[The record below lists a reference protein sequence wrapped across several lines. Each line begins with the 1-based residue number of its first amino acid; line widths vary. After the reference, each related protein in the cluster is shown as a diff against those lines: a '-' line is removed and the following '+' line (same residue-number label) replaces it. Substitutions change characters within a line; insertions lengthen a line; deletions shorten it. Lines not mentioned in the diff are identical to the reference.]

1 MSQAVANPASDIRA
15 YRVQNSGR
23 SLTNVLAQINLSCFE
38 CYGPDVRVGPHP
50 DQGRVIV
57 DTVAQYEKL
66 IRALASIDNLV
77 FIPHTELN
85 DYGCPPDKIVC
96 SIRHDVDADIRVS
109 VTEAEIEHKYGCRS
123 TYYILHTAPYYGT
136 WIDGVH
142 HRNDCMAV
150 LYRRMQGLGHEIAL
164 HTDPLNLYQNMKLD
178 GAQAVR
184 EEIAWL
190 REQGL
195 TITGTVAHN
204 SAPIYGIENFAI
216 FHGKNRKG
224 LALGT
229 RGEPGDELLDEIWH
243 EGKWAPLGV
252 LDEAE
257 LGLTYEGND
266 FFRRKDI
273 RIEYGATRYLNR
285 WRWDAHLLRWRKAKD
300 PSEDRFVDQERML
313 AEIKTLAPG
322 CWLILNVHPLYY
334 GARHAPDVAPAIKL
348 DRIST
353 VEVAPMGWATYQ
365 PSTVQ
370 AARGEIDGIVEFQS
384 LNFSDERGMLDV
396 PLPAGD
402 ANRADELRVLIVGGR
417 NFDAREVGI
426 PEHCHMQAAA
436 RLSETLNRQVRIRK
450 LAFPG
455 MGLCRLFGWYE
466 HAIAQ
471 GETYDAVVLGVGADE
486 LALSHPAIWPTVTGW
501 NAAHPPS
508 PYLWAD
514 ESLAI
519 TVVPP
524 SDGALIRRNSPRP
537 PATLPSLADPA
548 TVRKIWLDDM
558 DRLGACLTHFADR
571 ARATGTAVMAMLDE
585 CGESAGFW
593 VDASAN
599 NLVAHKRTVAALTP
613 LVEQAN
619 LPWVDPYALFLDQG
633 SQPGTHWRSA
643 GTWSHTGHR
652 LAARA
657 LYTAL
662 MPVLEPLDAP
672 KEVDA

>member
-1 MSQAVANPASDIRA
+1 MTQTVVDPAAEIQPYAVQD
-15 YRVQNSGR
+15 SGR
-23 SLTNVLAQINLSCFE
+23 SLTDVMAQINLSCFE

-50 DQGRVIV
+50 DQGRVTV

-66 IRALASIDNLV
+66 IRELASIDNLV
-77 FIPHTELN
+77 FVPHTELN
-85 DYGCPPDKIVC
+85 DFGCPPDKIVC

-109 VTEAEIEHKYGCRS
+109 LTEAEIEYKYGCRS
-123 TYYILHTAPYYGT
+123 TFYILHTAPYYGS
-136 WIDGVH
+136 WVDGVH
-142 HRNDCMAV
+142 HRNGCMAHI
-150 LYRRMQGLGHEIAL
+150 YRKMQDLGHEIAL

-229 RGEPGDELLDEIWH
+229 RGQPGDELLDEIWH
-243 EGKWAPLGV
+243 DGKWAPLGV

-285 WRWDAHLLRWRKAKD
+285 WRWDAHLIRWRKTKD
-300 PSEDRFVDQERML
+300 PAEDRFVDQERML
-313 AEIKTLAPG
+313 AEIKRLEPG

-334 GARHAPDVAPAIKL
+334 GARHAPDVAPAIEL
-348 DRIST
+348 DRVST
-353 VEVAPMGWATYQ
+353 IEQSPIGWETYE
-365 PSTVQ
+365 PNAEQ
-370 AARGEIDGIVEFQS
+370 AVRGEIDGEVEFQS
-384 LNFSDERGMLDV
+384 LNFSDDRGMLDV

-402 ANRADELRVLIVGGR
+402 LARDDELRVLILGGR
-417 NFDAREVGI
+417 NIDGREVGI

-436 RLSETLNRQVRIRK
+436 RLTEALGRRVRLRK

-455 MGLCRLFGWYE
+455 MGLSRLYAWFE
-466 HAIAQ
+466 NAIES
-471 GETYDAVVLGVGADE
+471 GERYDAVVIGLGADE
-486 LALSHPAIWPTVTGW
+486 LALSHPSLWSLVTGW
-501 NAAHPPS
+501 NASYPPA
-508 PYLWAD
+508 PYLWAS
-514 ESLAI
+514 ESLE
-519 TVVPP
+519 VSLRPRGE
-524 SDGALIRRNSPRP
+524 GAEIRRNSPRP
-537 PATLPSLADPA
+537 PTVMPSYAEPSTL
-548 TVRKIWLDDM
+548 RKAWRQDQS
-558 DRLGACLTHFADR
+558 RLNTCLKHFADR
-571 ARATGTAVMAMLDE
+571 IREVGAVPLAMINE

-593 VDASAN
+593 VDAAAN
-599 NLVAHKRTVAALTP
+599 NRVAHRRTVSALKSMAD
-613 LVEQAN
+613 QAN
-619 LPWVDPYALFLDQG
+619 IGLIDPYALFLAEPDG
-633 SQPGTHWRSA
+633 PTTHWRAS
-643 GTWSHTGHR
+643 GSWSHTGHR
-652 LAARA
+652 LAGRA

-662 MPVLEPLDAP
+662 KPVLDSAELQSA
-672 KEVDA
+672 E